1 VLVSKYAWHLPL
13 YRQAQILLAQGI
25 EIDRSVLA
33 FWVGYA
39 AAELMPLWRHLRE
52 ILLGSPRLFVD
63 ETRAPVLDPG
73 RGRTKSDYFWSI
85 ARDDSAWRGGTGPP
99 AVVYTYAPGRGA
111 EHAMTLL
118 AGYRGIVQ
126 CDGYAAYK
134 QVAHRGRAGN
144 AVILAFCWAHYLE
157 SGFIWR
163 GGPAGQ
169 RSRVATGAGTPD
181 NSCLRVVIR
190 RRAGEGRCSFR
201 SEHCRV
207 STCTSGTGNGAT
219 RDCRA
224 APCTRR
230 VAARLPVMEVTP
242 GRRHEGCGSP
252 GGTALRAAERSASC
266 RTSWPPGCLACS
278 LRSNTASPS
287 HRRPRAWRPLPMRS
301 ADPMSACPARSV
313 GYAGAFERSERFLR
327 MWRWRR

>member
-1 VLVSKYAWHLPL
+1 MTPCSLQVSISEA
-13 YRQAQILLAQGI
+13 
-25 EIDRSVLA
+25 
-33 FWVGYA
+33 
-39 AAELMPLWRHLRE
+39 
-52 ILLGSPRLFVD
+52 
-63 ETRAPVLDPG
+63 
-73 RGRTKSDYFWSI
+73 SI
-85 ARDDSAWRGGTGPP
+85 AQFSAPSSLPAKSAFFLLKAIGRMLRSTVPGPVFHRLNAP
-99 AVVYTYAPGRGA
+99 A
-111 EHAMTLL
+111 L
-118 AGYRGIVQ
+118 ALTHHKV
-126 CDGYAAYK
+126 
-134 QVAHRGRAGN
+134 
-144 AVILAFCWAHYLE
+144 HYLE
-157 SGFIWR
+157 SDFIWS
-163 GGPAGQ
+163 GGPTGQ
-169 RSRVATGAGTPD
+169 RSPVATGAGTPD
-181 NSCLRVVIR
+181 NFCLRVVIR

-219 RDCRA
+219 RDCPA

-278 LRSNTASPS
+278 PRSNTASPS

-313 GYAGAFERSERFLR
+313 GCAGAFERSERFSR
-327 MWRWRR
+327 MWRRRR